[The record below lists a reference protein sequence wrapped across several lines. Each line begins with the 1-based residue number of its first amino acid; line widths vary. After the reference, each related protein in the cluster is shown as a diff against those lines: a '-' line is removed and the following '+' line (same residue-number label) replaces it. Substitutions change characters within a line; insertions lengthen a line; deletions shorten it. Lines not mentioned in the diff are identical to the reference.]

1 MSKSYGN
8 TILLTD
14 PEPVVRRKLK
24 TMMTDPARIR
34 RSDPGNP
41 DLCPVGD
48 LHKIFSSPETL
59 AKVDAGC
66 RSAGIGCIECKGWA
80 ADALVSIL
88 NPMQER
94 RKKYE
99 ENPRLAWD
107 ILEAGSARARKV
119 ARATMGEVREAM
131 GMSLD
136 YEAPESVQAAE

>member
-1 MSKSYGN
+1 
-8 TILLTD
+8 
-14 PEPVVRRKLK
+14 
-24 TMMTDPARIR
+24 
-34 RSDPGNP
+34 
-41 DLCPVGD
+41 
-48 LHKIFSSPETL
+48 
-59 AKVDAGC
+59 
-66 RSAGIGCIECKGWA
+66 
-80 ADALVSIL
+80 
-88 NPMQER
+88 MQER